1 MSTPIDIDA
10 TLDEAGG
17 ANDSV
22 SQQAA
27 LSTENAAIH
36 VEVSG
41 ASTSVDVH
49 VETRLAEDIE
59 WTDLPPSATGVA
71 AGYNSVDT
79 FDIADLGLVRV
90 RIVNQDGTAGNT
102 ATVRAVLTTR

>member
-10 TLDEAGG
+10 TLDVAGG

-27 LSTENAAIH
+27 LSTDDAAIH

-49 VETRLAEDIE
+49 VETRLAEDIG
-59 WTDLPPSATGVA
+59 WADLPPSATGVA
-71 AGYNSVDT
+71 SGYNAVDT
-79 FDIADLGLVRV
+79 IDIADLGLVRV

-102 ATVRAVLTTR
+102 ADVRAVLVTR